1 MGTGSIWEHVEP
13 LLERVQKPARYIGL
27 EEGAAD
33 PVHHPDKVAWLLT
46 YPDTYEVGLPNA
58 GLQILAE
65 ILNERDDAVAERS
78 YAPWV
83 DLEVEL
89 RAAGVPLFSIE
100 TTRPAC
106 DFDILAFNLAAE
118 LTYTNVVS
126 CIDLAGVALR
136 TAARAVDDPLV
147 LIGGHCSFNPEPLAL
162 HVDAAVLGDGEE
174 VVGEITE
181 VVGAWKRAGRPGGRL
196 GVHRLLA
203 AVPGVYVPSLYR
215 VEPDGRV
222 VPDDPAAPAVVVK
235 RTITDLAA
243 WPYPKRQLVPLTEV
257 VHDRL
262 NVEVFRGCTRGC
274 RFCQAGMITRPVRER
289 PAAQVAQMV
298 TDGLARTGHD
308 E

>member
-1 MGTGSIWEHVEP
+1 MGAGSIWEHVEP

-83 DLEVEL
+83 DLEAEL

-100 TTRPAC
+100 TTRPAR

-126 CIDLAGVALR
+126 CIDLAGVPLR
-136 TAARAVDDPLV
+136 TTA
-147 LIGGHCSFNPEPLAL
+147 
-162 HVDAAVLGDGEE
+162 
-174 VVGEITE
+174 
-181 VVGAWKRAGRPGGRL
+181 RAGR
-196 GVHRLLA
+196 
-203 AVPGVYVPSLYR
+203 
-215 VEPDGRV
+215 V
-222 VPDDPAAPAVVVK
+222 VSMLKRGTPAARSSTSRSTQGA
-235 RTITDLAA
+235 
-243 WPYPKRQLVPLTEV
+243 
-257 VHDRL
+257 
-262 NVEVFRGCTRGC
+262 
-274 RFCQAGMITRPVRER
+274 
-289 PAAQVAQMV
+289 
-298 TDGLARTGHD
+298 
-308 E
+308 